1 MLTKTQQ
8 VVQSC
13 RLIQNEMPFFSEKE
27 IVARFIYEWFH
38 TTDEYVYKAVGRRLE
53 ELWKDWKIIQKVWD
67 LYKVTALWMD
77 CVLEDIHLKAVVF
90 IGKKEI
96 LYPRVKKVKS
106 DRKPH
111 KILAESEAK
120 KLSKEINEWLD
131 QLYGVNTET
140 INTNKWTPKHSL
152 REHIKSLFF

>member
-13 RLIQNEMPFFSEKE
+13 RLIQKELFSEKD

-67 LYKVTALWMD
+67 LYRVTALWMD

-90 IGKKEI
+90 IGKKE
-96 LYPRVKKVKS
+96 
-106 DRKPH
+106 RK
-111 KILAESEAK
+111 
-120 KLSKEINEWLD
+120 
-131 QLYGVNTET
+131 
-140 INTNKWTPKHSL
+140 
-152 REHIKSLFF
+152 